1 MYIIYA
7 LLSAVFAG
15 LVTIFAKL
23 GLKNIDA
30 TLATSIRAIIMAV
43 FLAGVVV
50 ITSKF
55 TVDNIKNIE
64 TKDWILIAVS
74 GIAGAIS
81 WIFYFIALQ
90 NSKENTSQIAALD
103 KLSLVFVFIFAI
115 IFLKEKLDIRVLVGV
130 ILMIIGAILTI
141 K

>member
-15 LVTIFAKL
+15 LVTILAKL

-43 FLAGVVV
+43 FLTGVVV
-50 ITSKF
+50 ITNKF
-55 TVDNIKNIE
+55 TLDNIKNIE